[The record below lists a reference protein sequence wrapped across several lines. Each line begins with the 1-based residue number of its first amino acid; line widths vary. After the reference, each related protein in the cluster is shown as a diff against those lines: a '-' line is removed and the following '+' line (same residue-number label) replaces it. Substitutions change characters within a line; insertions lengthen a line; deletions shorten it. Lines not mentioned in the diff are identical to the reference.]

1 MRKPGQ
7 IGPDN
12 LQGKFITGSYLK
24 GYTVGSRAPP
34 GAVSSGTTRGSPEDR
49 ARPGVN
55 YNVFAENDANQ
66 FRCAAVPAR
75 QHRRGPH
82 LCAAQFS
89 RRRRPHARS
98 TRAHARPRPRPRP
111 PARRSRR
118 YPRFGDLQ
126 GTKGNA
132 ERSAAIPGASQ
143 FIFGY
148 LALLTELSRVCEGAP
163 PNVVLH
169 NFDVTPLTILGI
181 ASPLNL

>member
-1 MRKPGQ
+1 MR
-7 IGPDN
+7 
-12 LQGKFITGSYLK
+12 
-24 GYTVGSRAPP
+24 RAILPTALP
-34 GAVSSGTTRGSPEDR
+34 
-49 ARPGVN
+49 ARPL
-55 YNVFAENDANQ
+55 D
-66 FRCAAVPAR
+66 
-75 QHRRGPH
+75 
-82 LCAAQFS
+82 
-89 RRRRPHARS
+89 
-98 TRAHARPRPRPRP
+98 RAHARPRPRP
-111 PARRSRR
+111 PARSRR